1 MSQIKTALQTKPFFS
16 WAAFAMAVAV
26 LVSLGG
32 TSHAAEKQI
41 SRAIGKEMAAAQK
54 ALQANQWADALKNLD
69 AAQAKP
75 GINAFDRSKIAEFK
89 GFAYIK
95 QGNYKA
101 AIGAYED
108 ALATG
113 VYGPEESLKTTRTL
127 FTLAASSQQYGKAI
141 EFGRKLADAGAATN
155 ADLGV
160 MAQLYYVNKD
170 CGNSNIWA
178 DKAISAARKAGDVP
192 KEQLYQFKLSCASNA
207 SDNAAII
214 STLESLVK
222 TTNKTEYWNNL
233 SRLMSQDEKDDRNL
247 LMIYRVMYNTNSM
260 SAGNYFVEMSQ
271 LLLDAALPGEAQSV
285 LEKAFALNMIKDEQK
300 ERTTRL
306 LNSAK
311 QRAEVDRKGLAQ
323 FEAEATKNKA
333 GEADVKLGEVYYGFG
348 DYQNAVKAIE
358 RGFGKGQIKHLDEAS
373 VYLGLAHAAL
383 KNEAEAKKAFAALKS
398 MPNVSPRVQKLWE
411 LYAEKQ
417 I

>member
-1 MSQIKTALQTKPFFS
+1 MSQIKTTMRTMAAL
-16 WAAFAMAVAV
+16 AFAMVA
-26 LVSLGG
+26 LASF
-32 TSHAAEKQI
+32 SSASYAAEKQI
-41 SRAIGKEMAAAQK
+41 SRVIAKEMTAAQK
-54 ALQANQWADALKNLD
+54 ALQSNQWAEAIKNLD
-69 AAQAKP
+69 AAQGKS

-101 AIGAYED
+101 ALGAYED

-127 FTLAASSQQYGKAI
+127 FTLAASSQSYSKAF
-141 EFGRKLADAGAATN
+141 EFGKKLADAGAATN

-160 MAQLYYVNKD
+160 MAQLYYLNKD
-170 CGNSNIWA
+170 CNNSVVWS
-178 DKAISAARKAGDVP
+178 DKAISAARKAGETP

-207 SDNAAII
+207 GDNAAII

-222 TTNKTEYWNNL
+222 VTNKTEYWNNL
-233 SRLMSQDEKDDRNL
+233 IRLMSQDEKDDRNL

-271 LLLDAALPGEAQSV
+271 LLLDAALPGEAQAV
-285 LEKAFALNMIKDEQK
+285 LEKAFASNMIKDDQK

-306 LNSAK
+306 LAAAK
-311 QRAEVDRKGLAQ
+311 QRADVDRKGLPQ
-323 FEAEATKNKA
+323 FETEATKNKS
-333 GEADVKLGEVYYGFG
+333 GEVDVKLGEVYFGFG
-348 DYQNAVKAIE
+348 DYQNAVKAIT
-358 RGFGKGQIKHLDEAS
+358 RAFTKGQIKHLDEAN
-373 VYLGLAHAAL
+373 VYLGLSQAAL
-383 KNEAEAKKAFAALKS
+383 KNEVEAKKAFAALKTV
-398 MPNVSPRVQKLWE
+398 PNISPRVLKLWE